1 LRDALQQQHAALPA
15 SDTSDAL
22 ASTEQRL
29 SFERG
34 LIRQMESD
42 LVAKDERLRSLEDE
56 LEKIRRSRK
65 GSGSDAFT
73 TGEEKYN

>member
-1 LRDALQQQHAALPA
+1 
-15 SDTSDAL
+15 
-22 ASTEQRL
+22 
-29 SFERG
+29 
-34 LIRQMESD
+34 MESD